1 MSITANASQLVLNAL
16 LARLKNESVFTVKDV
31 TNDARDMTTY
41 RDNIIDHPEVQTIV
55 HNEFST
61 GQFPPNWNQNSI
73 ELNVDGNPVAIVYY
87 PDGKDALDHPLAL
100 NGNGG
105 AVAQVQVQSA
115 PTSSVPTVI
124 QQVQTTRAANA
135 APKQGGNTKDGD
147 SFICETTS
155 EGRINVPRVLTDK
168 IKAGGGTYDVNVV
181 GGSILYKK
189 PNTDGRLRIS
199 ASEVGGGTK
208 FRLDVDASTNI
219 ITIEQL

>member
-31 TNDARDMTTY
+31 TDDARDMTTY
-41 RDNIIDHPEVQTIV
+41 KDNVIDHPEVQTIV
-55 HNEFST
+55 HNEFLT
-61 GQFPPNWNQNSI
+61 GQFPPNWNQDSI

-105 AVAQVQVQSA
+105 AVAPVQVQSA

-124 QQVQTTRAANA
+124 QKVQATRAANA

-147 SFICETTS
+147 SFICETTA
-155 EGRINVPRVLTDK
+155 EGRINVPRDLTDK
-168 IKAGGGTYDVNVV
+168 ITITGGTYDINIV
-181 GGSILYKK
+181 GGDILYKK
-189 PNTDGRLRIS
+189 PNTDGRLRIAS
-199 ASEVGGGTK
+199 SEVGGGTK
-208 FRLDVDASTNI
+208 FRINIDATKTTIN
-219 ITIEQL
+219 IEQL